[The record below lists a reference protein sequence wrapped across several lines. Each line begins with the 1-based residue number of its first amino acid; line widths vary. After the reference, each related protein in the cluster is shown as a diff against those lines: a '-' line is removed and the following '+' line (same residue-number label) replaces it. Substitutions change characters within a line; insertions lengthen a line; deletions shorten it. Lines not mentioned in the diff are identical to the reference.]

1 MVQNQVLRSSSIA
14 RVMPF
19 LDGHN
24 DVIISLE
31 SIRHRLL
38 VLSCLCPGA
47 SVLLG
52 NLLRISHVSDFKS
65 QLSTLAGREWLRSYV
80 NGCAYHIYEA
90 IPGPSFVEQFFIEV
104 VEFLSRSFQ
113 IVALGRIRKGA
124 LFKKLLFR
132 YQEGYSL

>member
-1 MVQNQVLRSSSIA
+1 
-14 RVMPF
+14 MPF
-19 LDGHN
+19 LDGNN

-90 IPGPSFVEQFFIEV
+90 IPGPSFVDQFFIEV

-113 IVALGRIRKGA
+113 IVALGGKSKGA
-124 LFKKLLFR
+124 FVQEAVFR
-132 YQEGYSL
+132 YQKRHSV